1 MHDVFLCF
9 ISNFVAGLTNCK
21 NGGRQHRW
29 EERTQKTSCVGMYL
43 AVYCGTFH
51 IYWIVWD
58 TG

>member
-1 MHDVFLCF
+1 MEADN
-9 ISNFVAGLTNCK
+9 IDGK
-21 NGGRQHRW
+21 K
-29 EERTQKTSCVGMYL
+29 EPKKTSCVGMYL